1 MTNNINIITLSVILI
16 IYIIGLIASV
26 ALSKLKSSREIYKNI
41 MIERIKSDESI
52 IYYSKQLSTRMLFS
66 YCHNYN
72 FYYYFNL
79 K

>member
-26 ALSKLKSSREIYKNI
+26 ALSKLKSSIEIYKNI
-41 MIERIKSDESI
+41 MIERIKNDESI
-52 IYYSKQLSTRMLFS
+52 IYYSKQLSIRMLF
-66 YCHNYN
+66 CIAIIITLLL
-72 FYYYFNL
+72 FNL

>member
-41 MIERIKSDESI
+41 MIERIKKDESI
-52 IYYSKQLSTRMLFS
+52 IYYSKQLSIRMLF
-66 YCHNYN
+66 CIAIIITLLL
-72 FYYYFNL
+72 FNL

>member
-26 ALSKLKSSREIYKNI
+26 ALSKLKNSREIYKNI
-41 MIERIKSDESI
+41 MIERIKNDESI
-52 IYYSKQLSTRMLFS
+52 IYYSKQLSIRMLF
-66 YCHNYN
+66 CIAIIITLLL
-72 FYYYFNL
+72 FNL

>member
-52 IYYSKQLSTRMLFS
+52 IHYSKQLSIRMLF
-66 YCHNYN
+66 CIAIIITLLL
-72 FYYYFNL
+72 FNL

>member
-41 MIERIKSDESI
+41 MIERIKNDESI
-52 IYYSKQLSTRMLFS
+52 IYYSKQLPIRMLF
-66 YCHNYN
+66 CIAIIITLLL
-72 FYYYFNL
+72 FNL

>member
-1 MTNNINIITLSVILI
+1 MTNNINIIALSVILI

-41 MIERIKSDESI
+41 MIERIKNDESI
-52 IYYSKQLSTRMLFS
+52 IYYSKQLSIRMLF
-66 YCHNYN
+66 YIAIIITLLL
-72 FYYYFNL
+72 FNL

>member
-1 MTNNINIITLSVILI
+1 MTNNVNIITLSVILI

-41 MIERIKSDESI
+41 MIERIKNDESI
-52 IYYSKQLSTRMLFS
+52 IYYSKQLSIRMLF
-66 YCHNYN
+66 CIAIIITLLL
-72 FYYYFNL
+72 FNL

>member
-41 MIERIKSDESI
+41 MIERIKNDESI
-52 IYYSKQLSTRMLFS
+52 IYYSKQLSIRMLF
-66 YCHNYN
+66 CIAIIITLLL
-72 FYYYFNL
+72 FNL

>member
-52 IYYSKQLSTRMLFS
+52 IYYSKQLSIRMLF
-66 YCHNYN
+66 CIAIIITLLL
-72 FYYYFNL
+72 FNL

>member
-1 MTNNINIITLSVILI
+1 MTNNINIIALSVILI

-41 MIERIKSDESI
+41 MIERIKNDESI
-52 IYYSKQLSTRMLFS
+52 IYYSKQLSIRMLF
-66 YCHNYN
+66 CIAIIITLLL
-72 FYYYFNL
+72 FNL

>member
-41 MIERIKSDESI
+41 IIERIK
-52 IYYSKQLSTRMLFS
+52 KR
-66 YCHNYN
+66 
-72 FYYYFNL
+72 
-79 K
+79 